1 MDFGTS
7 HCSRVFTRVGSFL
20 CSCKVFFIYSPG
32 CFFSPQPF
40 LSQSKYLL
48 LALLVGEPGLR
59 VPSKVIVSLLQ
70 NPGGDGE
77 PAGDQFPSF
86 LVFMIQLLT
95 YFKSFINILVKYF
108 KLCCLPLVFLKSKK
122 TVAWNWNPVQGSL
135 LPCSCFI
142 TVIPWPQGYTPQGWR
157 ALLAIYYLQMFIHL
171 GRKMLL
177 HKEFHAFFIYLW
189 IF

>member
-1 MDFGTS
+1 MSKTSVPSLHIASKHCFTNLSYTRPCGQGHGAQCGFFFFLIMDFGTS

-59 VPSKVIVSLLQ
+59 VPSKVIVSPLQ

-122 TVAWNWNPVQGSL
+122 TVAWN
-135 LPCSCFI
+135 
-142 TVIPWPQGYTPQGWR
+142 
-157 ALLAIYYLQMFIHL
+157 
-171 GRKMLL
+171 
-177 HKEFHAFFIYLW
+177 
-189 IF
+189 